1 MRSLRLGIALIAI
14 LSAALGAPLSE
25 GVAEDN
31 MPVAYLLTDLPEL
44 SNLPDHLPGNAKDV
58 VIAKVRL
65 EQPVWGLGGRHREGI
80 SNDILFARVKITEVR
95 GGSAEVGQVLD
106 VLLGLRSD
114 HRNFTY
120 PYTPDQRTRE
130 YAAVMYLAEDGRRRL
145 APFPISRDQYA
156 QWSAEVSAYEGL
168 RATESLRGTPGFRE

>member
-1 MRSLRLGIALIAI
+1 MFRQ
-14 LSAALGAPLSE
+14 
-25 GVAEDN
+25 
-31 MPVAYLLTDLPEL
+31 
-44 SNLPDHLPGNAKDV
+44 PGPA
-58 VIAKVRL
+58 
-65 EQPVWGLGGRHREGI
+65 
-80 SNDILFARVKITEVR
+80 LFARVKITEVR

-120 PYTPDQRTRE
+120 PYTLDQLTRE

-156 QWSAEVSAYEGL
+156 QWSAEVSTYENL
-168 RATESLRGTPGFRE
+168 PATESLRATPGFRE